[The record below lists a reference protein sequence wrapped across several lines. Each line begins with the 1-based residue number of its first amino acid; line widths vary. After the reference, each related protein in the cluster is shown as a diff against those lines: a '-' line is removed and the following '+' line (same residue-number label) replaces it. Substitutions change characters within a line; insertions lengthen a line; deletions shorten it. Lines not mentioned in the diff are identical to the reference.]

1 MKILAIGMDR
11 PVSDVVVAELNTLP
25 EVKVTIAEV
34 QEAMGNYDVLY
45 VDLLHLGMDEE
56 FETVVDRLEE
66 QQLQVNKIVFLAT
79 AGMDNE
85 IDPTWIEVQDVK
97 ELMLEVKYVAKLVDE
112 TELPYTIIRPVE
124 VKSEVQNQGAE
135 ITPEEQPIPTAV
147 VSERAVTKLVKQA
160 ILTEEYQ
167 NQSVGISNPN

>member
-124 VKSEVQNQGAE
+124 VKSEVQNQVAE
-135 ITPEEQPIPTAV
+135 ITPEGQPIPTAV

>member
-11 PVSDVVVAELNTLP
+11 PVSDEVVAELNTLP

-66 QQLQVNKIVFLAT
+66 QQLQVNKIVF
-79 AGMDNE
+79 
-85 IDPTWIEVQDVK
+85 
-97 ELMLEVKYVAKLVDE
+97 
-112 TELPYTIIRPVE
+112 
-124 VKSEVQNQGAE
+124 
-135 ITPEEQPIPTAV
+135 
-147 VSERAVTKLVKQA
+147 
-160 ILTEEYQ
+160 
-167 NQSVGISNPN
+167 

>member
-11 PVSDVVVAELNTLP
+11 PVSDVVAAELNTLP

-85 IDPTWIEVQDVK
+85 IDPTWIVQDVR

-135 ITPEEQPIPTAV
+135 ITPEGQPITTAV

>member
-11 PVSDVVVAELNTLP
+11 PVSDVVAAELNALP

-34 QEAMGNYDVLY
+34 QEAMGSYDVLY

-135 ITPEEQPIPTAV
+135 ITPEGQPIPTAI
-147 VSERAVTKLVKQA
+147 VSERAVIKLVKQA

>member
-1 MKILAIGMDR
+1 
-11 PVSDVVVAELNTLP
+11 
-25 EVKVTIAEV
+25 
-34 QEAMGNYDVLY
+34 
-45 VDLLHLGMDEE
+45 
-56 FETVVDRLEE
+56 
-66 QQLQVNKIVFLAT
+66 
-79 AGMDNE
+79 MDNE

-135 ITPEEQPIPTAV
+135 ITPEGQPIPTAV
-147 VSERAVTKLVKQA
+147 VSERAVIKLVKQV

>member
-11 PVSDVVVAELNTLP
+11 PVSDVVAAELNTLT

-34 QEAMGNYDVLY
+34 QEAMGNYEVLY

-85 IDPTWIEVQDVK
+85 IDPTWIEVQDVR

-124 VKSEVQNQGAE
+124 VKSEVQNQGAK
-135 ITPEEQPIPTAV
+135 ITPEGQPITTAV

>member
-1 MKILAIGMDR
+1 MKIVAIGMDR
-11 PVSDVVVAELNTLP
+11 PVSDVVAAELNDLP
-25 EVKVTIAEV
+25 EVKVTVAKV
-34 QEAMGNYDVLY
+34 QEAMGSYDVLY

-124 VKSEVQNQGAE
+124 AKSEVQNQGAE
-135 ITPEEQPIPTAV
+135 TTPEGQPIPTAV

>member
-1 MKILAIGMDR
+1 
-11 PVSDVVVAELNTLP
+11 
-25 EVKVTIAEV
+25 
-34 QEAMGNYDVLY
+34 
-45 VDLLHLGMDEE
+45 
-56 FETVVDRLEE
+56 VDRLEE

-85 IDPTWIEVQDVK
+85 IDPTWIEVQDVR

-135 ITPEEQPIPTAV
+135 ITPEGQPIPTAV
-147 VSERAVTKLVKQA
+147 VSERAVIKLVKQA

>member
-11 PVSDVVVAELNTLP
+11 PVSDEVVAELNTLP

-56 FETVVDRLEE
+56 FEAVVDRLEE

-135 ITPEEQPIPTAV
+135 ITPEGQPIPTAV
-147 VSERAVTKLVKQA
+147 VSERAVIKLVKQA